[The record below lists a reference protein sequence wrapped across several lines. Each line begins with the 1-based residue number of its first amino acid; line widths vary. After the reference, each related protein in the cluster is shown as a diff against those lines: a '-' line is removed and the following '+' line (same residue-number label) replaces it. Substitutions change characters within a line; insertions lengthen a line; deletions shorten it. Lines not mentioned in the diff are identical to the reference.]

1 MYKKVFEVINNNIKL
16 NKYSGEQIME
26 DEKKINIDFSELLK
40 DLDNKWVILS
50 EDSTK
55 VIASADNLEDI
66 EDKLQKGILFKVP
79 DSNSYLA
86 PYIFR

>member
-1 MYKKVFEVINNNIKL
+1 
-16 NKYSGEQIME
+16 ME